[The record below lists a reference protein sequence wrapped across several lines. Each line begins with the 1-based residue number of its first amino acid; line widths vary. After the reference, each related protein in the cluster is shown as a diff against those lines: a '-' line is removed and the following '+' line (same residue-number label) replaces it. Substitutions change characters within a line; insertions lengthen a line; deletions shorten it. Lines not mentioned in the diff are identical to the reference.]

1 MAVGY
6 LSIVIPIRRRRR
18 GIGGKGKPAEQLI
31 SLRLRRIEMTKG
43 SRQRQSINYQLSTTV
58 QAKNESL
65 FQLAVIV
72 SALGF
77 FVDVYDLLLFGIIRK
92 PSLTEL
98 GLNPAEVLSEG
109 EFIISIQMTGLL
121 LGGILWGIL
130 GDKKGRL
137 SVLFGSI
144 LLYSLANI
152 FNGMVHNT
160 TQYAILRFIAGVG
173 LAGELGAGI
182 TLVSELLPKEKRGV
196 ASAMVAAFGILG
208 AVTAFFM
215 KEFFSWRTCYYI
227 GGALGLV
234 LLLLRISVQEST
246 MYTTIKTTEVQRGN
260 FLLFFTNKKRFF
272 RYIRCI
278 LIGLPAWYIIGVLVT
293 FSDQFGTAFG
303 IPGIDPGKA
312 IMYLYMA
319 IAFGDLSVGL
329 LSQYLKSRK
338 KALFIFYGITIF
350 FSTLFF
356 LQHGG
361 NATRFYLIC
370 AGLGYGTGFTVVYI
384 TMSAEQFGTNLRA
397 TAAISIPNMVRGAL
411 PLIILLFKYTRNL
424 FGSYVTGGWV
434 TGVVLM
440 AIALSAAWFTEETFG
455 KDLNFVET

>member
-1 MAVGY
+1 M
-6 LSIVIPIRRRRR
+6 
-18 GIGGKGKPAEQLI
+18 I
-31 SLRLRRIEMTKG
+31 S
-43 SRQRQSINYQLSTTV
+43 
-58 QAKNESL
+58 AKNDSI

-92 PSLTEL
+92 PSLIDL
-98 GLNPAEVLSEG
+98 GLNADQVLTEG
-109 EFIISIQMTGLL
+109 EFLISIQMIGLL
-121 LGGILWGIL
+121 IGGVLWGIL

-144 LLYSLANI
+144 LLYSIANI
-152 FNGMVHNT
+152 LNGMVVNT
-160 TQYAILRFIAGVG
+160 TQFAVLRFVAGIG

-182 TLVSELLPKEKRGV
+182 TLISEILPKEKRGI
-196 ASAMVAAFGILG
+196 ASAMVASFGILG

-215 KEFFSWRTCYYI
+215 KELFPWRYCFYI
-227 GGALGLV
+227 GGGMGLV
-234 LLLLRISVQEST
+234 LLALRVSVHESGL
-246 MYTTIKTTEVQRGN
+246 YTSLRSSSAQRGN
-260 FLLFFTNKKRFF
+260 FLMFFNDKGRFKR
-272 RYIRCI
+272 YMRCI

-293 FSDQFGTAFG
+293 FSDKFGEEFG

-312 IMYLYMA
+312 IMMQYLA

-338 KALFIFYGITIF
+338 KALFIFYGITI
-350 FSTLFF
+350 LFVILYF
-356 LQHGG
+356 LQSGG
-361 NATRFYLIC
+361 NTTTFYLIC

-397 TAAISIPNMVRGAL
+397 SAAISIPNMVRGVL
-411 PLIILLFKYTRNL
+411 PLIIVLFKFTRNF

-434 TGVVLM
+434 TG
-440 AIALSAAWFTEETFG
+440 AILIFIGLVAAWGLEETFG
-455 KDLNFVET
+455 KDLDFIET